1 MKITLKLY
9 ASLKPYLPAGTPK
22 NETEIELPEGTTVQA
37 AIDGTGMPEGI
48 YKLVLVNG
56 IFVMPEARATQV
68 FAEGDALAIWPPVA
82 GG

>member
-1 MKITLKLY
+1 MKLKVKLY

-22 NETEIELPEGTTVQA
+22 NEADIEIAEGASVQSVL
-37 AIDGTGMPEGI
+37 DGFNMPAGL

-56 IFVMPEARATQV
+56 IFITPEARASCIFVENDV
-68 FAEGDALAIWPPVA
+68 FAVWPPVA

>member
-1 MKITLKLY
+1 MKITLKLF

-22 NETEIELPEGTTVQA
+22 NETEIEVREGTTVQSVIN
-37 AIDGTGMPEGI
+37 AIGMPEGV